1 MFAKSFGRPMGVV
14 RSLVVINVAI
24 FVLELLLPGARR
36 WIDGTFGLSWA
47 GLQGGMLWQLVTHQ
61 FLHGSLFHLFVN
73 MLGLWFSGRILEN
86 LMGGRRFLILYLTC
100 GIAGGLLQVL
110 LVPGTILIGASGAVF
125 GVVCA
130 FSALFP
136 EMRITAMVFFIIPVN
151 LKAKW
156 LGWGLVAIS
165 FLFTIS
171 GLGGNIGHAAH
182 LGGALTGYAF
192 VYFGRTRGFRIVRRS
207 DL

>member
-1 MFAKSFGRPMGVV
+1 M
-14 RSLVVINVAI
+14 
-24 FVLELLLPGARR
+24 
-36 WIDGTFGLSWA
+36 DGTFGLSWA
-47 GLQGGMLWQLVTHQ
+47 GLTAGMIWQLVTHQ

-73 MLGLWFSGRILEN
+73 MVGLWFSGRILEN
-86 LMGGRRFLILYLTC
+86 LMGGRKFLILYLTC
-100 GIAGGLLQVL
+100 GVAGGILQVL

-136 EMRITAMVFFIIPVN
+136 ELRITAMIFFVVPVD

-165 FLFTIS
+165 FLLTIS

-192 VYFGRTRGFRIVRRS
+192 VYFGRQRGIRILRRN
-207 DL
+207 